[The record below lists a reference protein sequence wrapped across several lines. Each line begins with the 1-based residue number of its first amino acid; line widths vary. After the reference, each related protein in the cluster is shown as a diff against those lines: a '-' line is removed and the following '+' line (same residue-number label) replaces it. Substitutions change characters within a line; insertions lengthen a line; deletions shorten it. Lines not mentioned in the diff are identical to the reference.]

1 MTQGVWRVKF
11 DGHCSRCGI
20 PLSAG
25 SPAVYD
31 RANRTIHCIECPS
44 ASSDPAPSPL
54 AGTEDHAP
62 SPGTAGASARR
73 EHERRKGAR
82 EARVTERFGPRV
94 GKVLLAIAGE
104 ESTTAVW
111 RTGAIGEETV
121 GLVLADV
128 PDVRVLHDRAIPG
141 TRANIDHIVVG
152 PAGVFVVDAKR
163 YRGRIEV
170 RDRGSLFRRDLR
182 LVIGGRDRSAIRGV
196 DRPPAGSR
204 QSGARRGRF
213 RTDACCHA
221 DPVLRRGRLAD
232 HRATSDL
239 PGGRARRSA
248 SRSSS
253 GSGRPWCSTSARSM
267 QSPTP
272 WPPRFRPDDASVA
285 RSPARNVLES
295 ICTSDAYAA
304 DMHRGG

>member
-182 LVIGGRDRSAIRGV
+182 LVIGGRDRSAIADSIGRQLEVVNRALGAAGFEPTPAVTPILCFVEGDWPIIARPRTFRGV
-196 DRPPAGSR
+196 EL
-204 QSGARRGRF
+204 
-213 RTDACCHA
+213 A
-221 DPVLRRGRLAD
+221 DPKSLVKRVRSTLVLDERAVDAVADALA
-232 HRATSDL
+232 AAL
-239 PGGRARRSA
+239 
-248 SRSSS
+248 
-253 GSGRPWCSTSARSM
+253 RPR
-267 QSPTP
+267 
-272 WPPRFRPDDASVA
+272 
-285 RSPARNVLES
+285 
-295 ICTSDAYAA
+295 
-304 DMHRGG
+304 